1 MSRAARS
8 IKLELDK
15 ILSSLIKQG
24 IADDQNFAS
33 LQAGAAG
40 CFKVTFSG
48 AEHLSIAMDD
58 VSYEDIYSEIISRRS
73 YSIKLIDG
81 GALQLSYFFENEEL
95 KKHRLAY
102 YPSPLLR
109 PFKECPEDYLSDKL
123 FLEIVARRIIP
134 FPIRFDFD
142 PVAASDV
149 VHPVCHATLG
159 DVLGCRIPVSKGL
172 TPRVFFDFV
181 LRNFYSAGDYNFW
194 NGLPAADHTFDAT
207 ITSNERAVVHLVAP

>member
-8 IKLELDK
+8 IKVELDQ
-15 ILSSLIKQG
+15 ILSSLIRQG
-24 IADDQNFAS
+24 IADDQNFAT
-33 LQAGAAG
+33 LRPHPAG
-40 CFKVTFSG
+40 CFEVSFSG
-48 AEHLSIAMDD
+48 AEHLSIAMVD
-58 VSYEDIYSEIISRRS
+58 VPYDEIYSEIAARRS
-73 YSIKLIDG
+73 YSIKFVDG
-81 GALQLSYFFENEEL
+81 GVVQLSYFFEQEEL

-109 PFKECPEDYLSDKL
+109 SFQECPEDYLADQL

-142 PVAASDV
+142 PSTASDV
-149 VHPVCHATLG
+149 VHPVCHVTLG

-181 LRNFYSAGDYNFW
+181 LRNFYSAGGYEFW
-194 NGLPAADHTFDAT
+194 NGLPAVSHTFSAT
-207 ITSNERAVVHLVAP
+207 ITNNERAIVHLVAP

>member
-8 IKLELDK
+8 IKVEMDQ
-15 ILSSLIKQG
+15 ILSSLINQG

-33 LQAGAAG
+33 LHALASG
-40 CFKVTFSG
+40 CFEVTFSG

-58 VSYEDIYSEIISRRS
+58 VSYDAIYSEIAARRS
-73 YSIKLIDG
+73 YSIKLVDG
-81 GALQLSYFFENEEL
+81 GVLQLSYFFEREEL

-102 YPSPLLR
+102 YPSPSLR
-109 PFKECPEDYLSDKL
+109 PFQECPEDYLSDKL

-142 PVAASDV
+142 PAAASDV
-149 VHPVCHATLG
+149 THPVCHATLG

-181 LRNFYSAGDYNFW
+181 LRNFYSAGGYDFW
-194 NGLPAADHTFDAT
+194 KVLPAENHTFDAT
-207 ITSNERAVVHLVAP
+207 ITNNERAVVHFVAP

>member
-1 MSRAARS
+1 MSQAARS
-8 IKLELDK
+8 IKVELDQV
-15 ILSSLIKQG
+15 LSSLIQQG

-33 LQAGAAG
+33 VRNVASG
-40 CFKVTFSG
+40 CVEVTFSG

-58 VSYEDIYSEIISRRS
+58 VPYEEIYSEIAARRS
-73 YSIKLIDG
+73 YSIKFVDG
-81 GALQLSYFFENEEL
+81 GVVQLSYFFEQEEL
-95 KKHRLAY
+95 RKHRLAY

-109 PFKECPEDYLSDKL
+109 SFQECPEDYIADRL
-123 FLEIVARRIIP
+123 FVEIVARRIIP

-142 PVAASDV
+142 PSAASDV

-181 LRNFYSAGDYNFW
+181 LRNFYSAGGYDFW
-194 NGLPAADHTFDAT
+194 KGLPPVGHTFATT
-207 ITSNERAVVHLVAP
+207 ITSNEQRIVHLVAP

>member
-1 MSRAARS
+1 MSQAARS
-8 IKLELDK
+8 IKMELDK

-33 LQAGAAG
+33 LRTVAAG
-40 CFKVTFSG
+40 CFEVNFSG

-58 VSYEDIYSEIISRRS
+58 VSYEAIYLEIVARRS
-73 YSIKLIDG
+73 YSIKLVDG
-81 GALQLSYFFENEEL
+81 GLLQLSYFFEQETL

-109 PFKECPEDYLSDKL
+109 SFQECPEDYLTDRL

-142 PVAASDV
+142 PASASDV
-149 VHPVCHATLG
+149 AHPVCHASLG
-159 DVLGCRIPVSKGL
+159 DVLGCRVPVSKAL

-181 LRNFYSAGDYNFW
+181 LRNFYSAGGYDFW
-194 NGLPAADHTFDAT
+194 KVLPSEGHTFDVT
-207 ITSNERAVVHLVAP
+207 ITSNERGIVHLVAP